1 MQNRNHWIYKYLNLE
16 SEKETPKKKQD
27 VDKEIGDI
35 YIEKMKTV
43 ATDNVVGRSNST
55 VETPFLNK
63 INSFKD
69 KDFKGNE
76 EKLSSEDRNLI
87 LIYLNTQCEE
97 VRYFSNKS

>member
-1 MQNRNHWIYKYLNLE
+1 LDLQILKSGIRKGN
-16 SEKETPKKKQD
+16 TKKKQD
-27 VDKEIGDI
+27 VDKEIADI
-35 YIEKMKTV
+35 NIEKMKTV
-43 ATDNVVGRSNST
+43 ATDNILERSNST
-55 VETPFLNK
+55 ETPFLNK